1 MLEGYSSLESNS
13 ILIKRKKQKG
23 NFQIKHNC
31 VGVKNTFIGEKRMSG
46 CSVPPGEKEGL
57 ELSGMGL
64 RNTRSVLLTLRVRE
78 SPFDCGSERSWVSGS
93 LPTAPPPK
101 PPTAEG
107 HVEQEDGGSTS
118 RLSDPS
124 KSPLASGNLCVA
136 VHCRAQPLSLAS
148 AGRQAVL
155 GLGVRCRT

>member
-1 MLEGYSSLESNS
+1 MESNS
-13 ILIKRKKQKG
+13 ILVKRKKQKG

-46 CSVPPGEKEGL
+46 CSVPCGKKEWL
-57 ELSGMGL
+57 KLSGMGL
-64 RNTRSVLLTLRVRE
+64 CNTGSVLLTLRVRE
-78 SPFDCGSERSWVSGS
+78 SPFDHASQKDRGSQGLCPLHPS
-93 LPTAPPPK
+93 PK
-101 PPTAEG
+101 PPTAAG

-124 KSPLASGNLCVA
+124 KSPLASRNLCVA
-136 VHCRAQPLSLAS
+136 VRCRAQPLSLAS
-148 AGRQAVL
+148 AGGQAVL